1 MQASTRVVETLHGST
16 ADIDADLAL
25 DEEALLGD
33 PVAPVVPPPP
43 GNAVARRRVPQRA
56 IEMVGVVLGIGI
68 ITAVARGT
76 DLSND
81 EFWSLASGQWMIAH
95 HAFMGLDPFSY
106 TESHRR
112 WVTDEWGSELAL
124 AGLFRAT
131 GAMAYSLYAIVLGG
145 LSLITTAAYAR
156 SLGARGGR
164 VAAIVIV
171 LAVGISGTVA
181 GDRGLDFSLVWL
193 PLELLV
199 LTKGRADPR
208 WLCALPLLCLL
219 WVNTHGSIL
228 LGLVVLAVEL
238 GWSLARPSFVQRIG
252 GVHQSGHT
260 GPLAVAL
267 LASAVAS
274 CITPYGPGLLVYD
287 VAVSRN
293 SQIAQYIV
301 EWNSPNFHS
310 FMELLAYAIP
320 LAVLVACVVTRR
332 LLLLELSL
340 GALLFVEA
348 LQAQRF
354 AVYLMVIAAGV
365 AATLPARAPWGT
377 TARRWAG
384 AAMVALGIA
393 VVAVPGVPAGQVA
406 SSQPVAAFDYLGT
419 HPGRI
424 FTGYTWGD
432 YSITR
437 HRATFVDGRTDLFEG
452 RVLSEFIAISKVT
465 ANPDPVLSEYHVSYV
480 VWPPG
485 TPLALFLSHDPR
497 WHVVDRTSVALVF
510 ARR

>member
-1 MQASTRVVETLHGST
+1 MGRPLTSTRTLPLTRRPSSGIPSLRSSRRHPATQLHAG
-16 ADIDADLAL
+16 ACR
-25 DEEALLGD
+25 
-33 PVAPVVPPPP
+33 
-43 GNAVARRRVPQRA
+43 NAA

-156 SLGARGGR
+156 SLGRGAGGWPPSSSCWPSASPGPWRATGGWTSRWSGCRWSCWCSPRAVPTRAR
-164 VAAIVIV
+164 
-171 LAVGISGTVA
+171 
-181 GDRGLDFSLVWL
+181 
-193 PLELLV
+193 
-199 LTKGRADPR
+199 
-208 WLCALPLLCLL
+208 LCALPLLCLL

-252 GVHQSGHT
+252 GVHQSRHT

-267 LASAVAS
+267 LASVVAS

-365 AATLPARAPWGT
+365 AATLPAWAPWGT

-393 VVAVPGVPAGQVA
+393 IVAVPGVPAGQVA

-465 ANPDPVLSEYHVSYV
+465 TNPDPVLSEYHVSYV